1 VGGCC
6 FPLKERKIEMNDK
19 WIDWDKPE
27 TIVSRMALE
36 IQISPEFLK
45 LYKPG
50 IFKFNDGTTQG
61 WTIDQLYDTN
71 DKTMTQLSPFTHPTT
86 GQTFG
91 FTLSN
96 YLNLGLSAAGS
107 PVVVLAGP
115 SVTSIDFYLDSP
127 DLLNNQDWKNL
138 SGYSLDLR
146 REYSSLCGDPPAYFV
161 QMQVRVWALEQN
173 EMKVFCEYDDVTK
186 QPKFNQIN
194 AYKPY
199 HLKWTADIFAD
210 PNLQLRHLRLRF
222 IQPNY
227 TAPGSGECLPKG
239 AWLVTNISPE

>member
-1 VGGCC
+1 
-6 FPLKERKIEMNDK
+6 
-19 WIDWDKPE
+19 
-27 TIVSRMALE
+27 MALE
-36 IQISPEFLK
+36 IEISPELLK

-71 DKTMTQLSPFTHPTT
+71 DQSMTKLSPFKHPTT
-86 GQTFG
+86 GQVFG

-96 YLNLGLSAAGS
+96 YLNLGLAANGN

-115 SVTSIDFYLDSP
+115 SVTSIDFYLESP

-146 REYSSLCGDPPAYFV
+146 REYSSLCGDPPAYRV
-161 QMQVRVWALEQN
+161 WLQVRMWDPKQKKMRLFA
-173 EMKVFCEYDDVTK
+173 EYDEKAK
-186 QPKFNQIN
+186 QFLFHKID

-199 HLKWTADIFAD
+199 HLVWTADKFTD
-210 PNLQLRHLRLRF
+210 PNLQLRYLRLRF
-222 IQPNY
+222 TQPNY

>member
-1 VGGCC
+1 M
-6 FPLKERKIEMNDK
+6 IEMNDK
-19 WIDWDKPE
+19 WEGWDKPE
-27 TIVSRMALE
+27 TIVSRMAVELM
-36 IQISPEFLK
+36 IPPEYWK

-71 DKTMTQLSPFTHPTT
+71 DQTMTKLSAFKHPTT
-86 GQTFG
+86 NQIFDFKLT
-91 FTLSN
+91 N
-96 YLNLGLSAAGS
+96 YLNLGLAATGS

-146 REYSSLCGDPPAYFV
+146 REYSSKCGDPPSYFV
-161 QMQVRVWALEQN
+161 QLQIRVWDLQQKKN
-173 EMKVFCEYDDVTK
+173 RVFAEYDETTK
-186 QPKFNQIN
+186 QFIFHQID

-199 HLKWTADIFAD
+199 HVVWKADVFTD
-210 PNLQLRHLRLRF
+210 PNLQLRYLRLRF
-222 IQPNY
+222 TQPNY